1 MLNEAAIKHEYPIES
16 IDAEKIIL
24 DSGGKY
30 PRKIIFKGKD
40 GLKKEYR
47 LVRTHSGNF
56 ILNK

>member
-1 MLNEAAIKHEYPIES
+1 MNEAVIKHEKPVES
-16 IDAEKIIL
+16 IDSEKIIL

-30 PRKIIFKGKD
+30 PRKIIIKD
-40 GLKKEYR
+40 EGGLKKEYR

>member
-1 MLNEAAIKHEYPIES
+1 MNEAAIKREKPVES

-30 PRKIIFKGKD
+30 PRRIIIRDEG

-47 LVRTHSGNF
+47 LVKTRLGNL